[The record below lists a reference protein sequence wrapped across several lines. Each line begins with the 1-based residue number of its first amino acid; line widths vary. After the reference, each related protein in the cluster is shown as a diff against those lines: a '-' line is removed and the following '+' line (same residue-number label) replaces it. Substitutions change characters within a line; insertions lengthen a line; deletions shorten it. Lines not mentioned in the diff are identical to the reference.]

1 MTLYLWD
8 GFDSRMNEE
17 ALVGRHIADWKRLEV
32 LCAKADVRS
41 GFLNPDE
48 TLEFV
53 RLYRRTCSDLALVR
67 TRSSN
72 EPLVLYLNNLVGRA
86 HGLLYEAKR
95 KPFIAA
101 MNELIIHCAQTMRRN
116 ALFFAA
122 STGIFMVSWIV
133 AWVLVSMDRSY
144 LTLFGG
150 AMGDTIERWKEGSH
164 EGRSFSESIGAS
176 LMYAG
181 NNPFV
186 SIITG
191 AIGAGTM
198 GIYSIFLLY
207 QNGAIIGALSSEM
220 ASVNKLFFLFSSI
233 FPHGIPELTG
243 IMCSGAAGLR
253 FGWAI
258 LVPGLY
264 SRGESL
270 RRSANDGVTLIVMG
284 VILCLIAAPIEGFFS
299 FNPNIPQI
307 VKAVFAGI
315 TFVMWV
321 CFWVFYGRER
331 KAEVK
336 F

>member
-1 MTLYLWD
+1 
-8 GFDSRMNEE
+8 MNEE

-32 LCAKADVRS
+32 LCAKADVRA
-41 GFLNPDE
+41 GFLTPDE

-53 RLYRRTCSDLALVR
+53 RLYRRTSSDLALVR

-72 EPLVLYLNNLVGRA
+72 EPLVMYLNNLVGRA
-86 HGLLYEAKR
+86 HGLLYETKR
-95 KPFIAA
+95 KPVFTAI
-101 MNELIIHCAQTMRRN
+101 NDLIVHCAETMRRN
-116 ALFFAA
+116 KWFFAA
-122 STGIFMVSWIV
+122 SSGIFVFSWIV
-133 AWVLVSMDRSY
+133 CWILVSLDRSY
-144 LTLFGG
+144 LQTFGG
-150 AMGDTIERWKEGSH
+150 AMSDTIQRWKEGVH
-164 EGRSFSESIGAS
+164 EERSFSESIGAS

-198 GIYSIFLLY
+198 GIYSIILLY
-207 QNGAIIGALSSEM
+207 QNGAVIGALSSEM
-220 ASVNKLFFLFSSI
+220 QSVGKLFFLFSSI

-284 VILCLIAAPIEGFFS
+284 VLLCFIAAPIEGFFS
-299 FNPNIPQI
+299 FNPNIPQA
-307 VKAVFAGI
+307 VKAAFAGV
-315 TFVMWV
+315 TLVMWV
-321 CFWVFYGRER
+321 CFWTFYG
-331 KAEVK
+331 KGQKSNIK